1 MFWIG
6 LVVGWWVGEFTV
18 LVIMLILNRFGK
30 EDRLQEKVERDKK
43 DTK

>member
-6 LVVGWWVGEFTV
+6 LVVGWFVGEFAV
-18 LVIMLILNRFGK
+18 LMIMLILNRFGK

>member
-6 LVVGWWVGEFTV
+6 LVVGWFVGEFTV

-30 EDRLQEKVERDKK
+30 EDRSQEKVERDKK
-43 DTK
+43 DAK

>member
-6 LVVGWWVGEFTV
+6 LVVGWFVGEFTV
-18 LVIMLILNRFGK
+18 LMIMLILNRFTK
-30 EDRLQEKVERDKK
+30 EELQEKVERDKK

>member
-6 LVVGWWVGEFTV
+6 LVVGWFVGEFTV
-18 LVIMLILNRFGK
+18 LMIMLILNRFDK
-30 EDRLQEKVERDKK
+30 EDRLQERVERDKK